1 MQKHLQMLGIMLV
14 SAVLFIGC
22 GSKSD
27 LTFDTEGNLE
37 NQGMDMSMDK
47 DFNGTGNEMIQEVES
62 IPKTAFVDSGV
73 YTFYNE
79 AAGCYLS
86 YDGNRLVLNENPA
99 EWMLKAAL
107 SGYHVYA
114 NGTELMLD
122 IDNAYVAVGTEVK
135 MWQYTGYDVQ
145 IWNISRNANGT
156 YSILYSGDNRYC
168 LGFAGESSML
178 QMRDEKNKM
187 QEWIITDIGNAI
199 PKEYLSF
206 HSKNHI
212 IELQLPLDILNTI
225 SEERLQQ
232 WANELERAYDSYYE
246 LTSFIP
252 YKNIIV
258 EAYKESE
265 YEGYAGWVFDHSN
278 IIHVDKSFLYEDL
291 ERMAAREQDWNFC
304 VLHEMGHMFDCD
316 RPWNFEPETMTDLKL
331 AYVME
336 KNNAAAAPAQF
347 PASTIFYGAD
357 IKDAYKTL
365 SADFSKQYDVFGC
378 VTRLLQIKDE
388 IGWDVFKQVFYELQ
402 KNEANYIGISRQEKF
417 ELFIERL
424 SYYSSKDIKAYFSAD
439 EWNTILFENSG
450 V

>member
-1 MQKHLQMLGIMLV
+1 MSIKNLRRKVIQKHLQMLGIMLV

-47 DFNGTGNEMIQEVES
+47 DFNGTGDEMIQEVES

-86 YDGNRLVLNENPA
+86 YDGNHLVLNENPA
-99 EWMLKAAL
+99 KWMLKAAL
-107 SGYHVYA
+107 SGYHVY
-114 NGTELMLD
+114 
-122 IDNAYVAVGTEVK
+122 
-135 MWQYTGYDVQ
+135 
-145 IWNISRNANGT
+145 ANGT

-212 IELQLPLDILNTI
+212 IELQLPLDILSII

-252 YKNIIV
+252 YRNIIV

-265 YEGYAGWVFDHSN
+265 YEGYAGWVFDRSN

-347 PASTIFYGAD
+347 PASTIFYGAE
-357 IKDAYKTL
+357 IKDAYKIL

-439 EWNTILFENSG
+439 EWNTILSENSG